1 MGGRNIVT
9 DRSIVNT
16 PTGPED
22 VAARSRARLVRLQ
35 LEVLACPPSE
45 ARSVLLAEIAAA
57 QEQLAQGD
65 PTYAKYLY
73 DQTASLLVG
82 LKLRRRFDTG
92 TPESAVGVLLLG
104 VVTYS
109 AGVLLFI
116 GPCVVVVSSLSAG
129 ETNSFTAVAK
139 AVGLL
144 PLFETVMRLKI
155 QPDAYLWGLF
165 GGAGAVVSMA
175 RRFEQIAKHPT
186 PFFWVLFGQGLF
198 NPIVG
203 SLSAVVV
210 CGFVYKTDQ
219 LKVLQFV
226 PAIVIAFFA
235 GFSERLLARTEA
247 LLGGLSSD
255 GGKGHLA
262 EKRSEDPSKS

>member
-1 MGGRNIVT
+1 MT

-22 VAARSRARLVRLQ
+22 VVARSRARLVRIQ

-45 ARSVLLAEIAAA
+45 ARRVLLAEIAAA
-57 QEQLAQGD
+57 QEQLTQGE
-65 PTYAKYLY
+65 PTYAKYLC
-73 DQTASLLVG
+73 DQTASLIVG
-82 LKLRRRFDTG
+82 LKRRQRFEMG
-92 TPESAVGVLLLG
+92 TSESAVGVLLLG
-104 VVTYS
+104 IVTYS
-109 AGVLLFI
+109 AVVLLFI

-129 ETNSFTAVAK
+129 ETNSFTAFAK
-139 AVGLL
+139 TVGLL

-155 QPDAYLWGLF
+155 QPEAYLWGLF
-165 GGAGAVVSMA
+165 GGAGAVVSMV
-175 RRFEQIAKHPT
+175 RRFEQIGKQPT
-186 PFFWVLFGQGLF
+186 SFFWVLFGQGLF

-255 GGKGHLA
+255 GGKGQLT
-262 EKRSEDPSKS
+262 EKRPEDPPQS